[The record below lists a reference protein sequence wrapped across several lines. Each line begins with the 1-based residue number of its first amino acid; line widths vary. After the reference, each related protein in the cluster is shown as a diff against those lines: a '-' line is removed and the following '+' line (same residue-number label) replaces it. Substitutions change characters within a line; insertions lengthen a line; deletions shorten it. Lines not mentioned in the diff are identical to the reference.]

1 MNRILSSIIIFSL
14 FVWACNDQKAKEE
27 KGKWSDQERSEF
39 IASCMEQ
46 GKKQEIDEA
55 TSKKYCDCML
65 DRFQQEFKSQQEA
78 TNVSLNELAQLSKGC
93 VD

>member
-1 MNRILSSIIIFSL
+1 
-14 FVWACNDQKAKEE
+14 
-27 KGKWSDQERSEF
+27 
-39 IASCMEQ
+39 
-46 GKKQEIDEA
+46 
-55 TSKKYCDCML
+55 ML